1 LTELRFSRDEVE
13 RMRVLVSQHLR
24 PAHLARANRVTR
36 RAVYRYFRATGCGG
50 VDVVLL
56 SLADHLA
63 TYGPNLQEHRW
74 ARRLA
79 VADTLLT
86 HCFEHY
92 EETVDPPPLV
102 TGNDLMRA
110 LDLEP
115 GPKIGRLLE
124 TIREAQAA
132 GEIKTREEALRL
144 AGKVVK

>member
-1 LTELRFSRDEVE
+1 
-13 RMRVLVSQHLR
+13 
-24 PAHLARANRVTR
+24 LARADRVTR

-63 TYGPNLQEHRW
+63 THGPNLQEHRW

-102 TGNDLMRA
+102 TGNDLMST

-124 TIREAQAA
+124 TVREAQAA

-144 AGKVVK
+144 ASRIAK